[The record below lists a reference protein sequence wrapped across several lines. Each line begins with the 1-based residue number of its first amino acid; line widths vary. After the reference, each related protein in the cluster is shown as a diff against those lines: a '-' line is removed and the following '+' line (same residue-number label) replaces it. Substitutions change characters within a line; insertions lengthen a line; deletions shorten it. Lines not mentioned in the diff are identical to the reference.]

1 MNRAVIE
8 LSVPPFRMLKKGDA
22 ASYCGMAAK
31 AFEGLCPVTPVQMP
45 NGVRLW
51 DARDLDAWL
60 DELKSGAG
68 TSDDDILDKLD

>member
-8 LSVPPFRMLKKGDA
+8 VSLPPYRMLKKAEA

-31 AFEGLCPVTPVQMP
+31 AFEGHCPVIPVQMP
-45 NGVRLW
+45 NGLRLW

-60 DELKSGAG
+60 DGLKAG
-68 TSDDDILDKLD
+68 DADSDDAILDKLG